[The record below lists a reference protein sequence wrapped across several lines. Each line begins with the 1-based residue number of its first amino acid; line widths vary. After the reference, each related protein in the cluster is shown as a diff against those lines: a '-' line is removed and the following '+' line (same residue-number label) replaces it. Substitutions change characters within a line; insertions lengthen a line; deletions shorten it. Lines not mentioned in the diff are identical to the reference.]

1 MAENTPGTPDLK
13 QLIEPLYAGKFW
25 MQLVGVMLI
34 ISGVLT
40 ALTIVGIIICWI
52 PIWAGVSLMQAAG
65 SIDQAYSSGS
75 ADAALAA
82 MRRLKTY
89 FTIFGVLTLVYLAF
103 MVLGMLFG
111 MGAGMMEGGGMMGG
125 GMMGG
130 AG

>member
-1 MAENTPGTPDLK
+1 MEGSAPETPDLK

-40 ALTIVGIIICWI
+40 ALSIVGIIICWI
-52 PIWAGVSLMQAAG
+52 PIWAGISLMQAAG
-65 SIDQAYSSGS
+65 SVDQAYSSGS
-75 ADAALAA
+75 TDAAVTA

-103 MVLGMLFG
+103 VVLGMLFG
-111 MGAGMMEGGGMMGG
+111 MGAGMMGGGMGG
-125 GMMGG
+125 MGG